1 MANKKKKYV
10 DLKPKVEKVNEEELK
25 SIQDL
30 VSIINKAQM
39 QIGAFELQK
48 NEAVQTVI
56 HFKAKLNELQ
66 IELEKKYGKVS
77 VNLNDGTIKPDQNES
92 NKKN

>member
-77 VNLNDGTIKPDQNES
+77 VNLNDGTIKPDENES

>member
-25 SIQDL
+25 SIQDI

-39 QIGAFELQK
+39 QVGAFELQK
-48 NEAVQTVI
+48 NEAVQTVV

-66 IELEKKYGKVS
+66 IKLEKKYGKVS
-77 VNLNDGTIKPDQNES
+77 VNLNDGTIKPDENES

>member
-39 QIGAFELQK
+39 QVGAFELQK